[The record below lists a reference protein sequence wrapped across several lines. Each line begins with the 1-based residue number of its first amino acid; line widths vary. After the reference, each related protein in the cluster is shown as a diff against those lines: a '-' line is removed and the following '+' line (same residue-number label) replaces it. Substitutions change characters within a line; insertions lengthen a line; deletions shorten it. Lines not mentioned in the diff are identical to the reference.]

1 MTTISLDAV
10 TKKFGEFQ
18 ALQPISLTFHSQ
30 QFIVILG
37 PSGCG
42 KTTMLRILAGLEKPT
57 TGNVRFNATDVTQLG
72 PKERNI
78 AMVFQD
84 YALYPHM
91 TVFQNIALNLQVAK
105 VPKEEIEGRVM
116 QVAKTLNLL
125 PSLKKRP
132 PQLSGGQQ
140 QRVALGRA
148 IVREPSVFLMDEP
161 LSNLD
166 AALRVEMRAELK
178 ELHRRVGATTIYV
191 THDQSEAMTLA
202 DVVVVMNHGVVAQMG
217 RPEEIYNQPAN
228 SFVAKFVGH
237 PPMNFLQGKLVKGTF
252 EGQGMTLAVSSRP
265 ITEEVMLG
273 IRAEDVQIT
282 DPQSAPIRGRAGFY
296 EYLGNVG
303 YLMVHVGDVTLVAA
317 VAPDQ
322 TPAEGGEVGVI
333 LNPAHTNFFTTQG
346 ERLAVS

>member
-10 TKKFGEFQ
+10 TKNFGEFQ
-18 ALQPISLTFHSQ
+18 ALQPISLTFHSR

-42 KTTMLRILAGLEKPT
+42 KTTLLRILAGLEKPS
-57 TGNVRFNATDVTQLG
+57 TGSVRFNEADVTHAG

-91 TVFQNIALNLQVAK
+91 TVFQNIALNLQAAK
-105 VPKEEIEGRVM
+105 VPKDEIERRVM
-116 QVAKTLNLL
+116 RVAEILNLA

-202 DVVVVMNHGVVAQMG
+202 DIVVVMNHGIVAQMG
-217 RPEEIYNQPAN
+217 TPAEIYNHPAN
-228 SFVAKFVGH
+228 RFVAKFVGH
-237 PPMNFLQGKLVKGTF
+237 PPMNFLPGRFVQGVFESKGIS
-252 EGQGMTLAVSSRP
+252 LPVSSRP
-265 ITEEVMLG
+265 ITEEVILG
-273 IRAEDVQIT
+273 IRAEDIQLAN
-282 DPQSAPIRGRAGFY
+282 PQTAPIRGRAGFY

-303 YLMVHVGDVTLVAA
+303 YLMVHVNDATLVAA

-322 TPAEGGEVGVI
+322 APAEGGEVGVV
-333 LNPAHTNFFTTQG
+333 LNAAHANFFTVQG
-346 ERLAVS
+346 ERFDV